1 MCSSDLCFRESLG
14 AGLSRLPGADAITRL
29 AVSAR
34 VDAAIAVTAW
44 ADTEGADAAARL
56 ATALVGPSAAH
67 GGVVRRQGDRVV
79 ATGTWEVR

>member
-1 MCSSDLCFRESLG
+1 MHSPNRTGKGTLQISFPESG
-14 AGLSRLPGADAITRL
+14 S
-29 AVSAR
+29 
-34 VDAAIAVTAW
+34 IAVTAW